1 MKTIHPI
8 GRVLGIVAF
17 GCFATATASAQD
29 VLGTWNCGMTMQD
42 PSGQGSVS
50 VQFEAT
56 FNADGSYERAGDMS
70 IVMAALQVDTSFSF
84 KEAGS
89 WTRDAMV
96 LTTTPSEI
104 AFESTE
110 EAPSQIEQMFAQ
122 QIQSAA
128 QNAPEQS
135 LTINSLTATT
145 MTIDAEGDET
155 TCQKS

>member
-1 MKTIHPI
+1 
-8 GRVLGIVAF
+8 
-17 GCFATATASAQD
+17 
-29 VLGTWNCGMTMQD
+29 
-42 PSGQGSVS
+42 
-50 VQFEAT
+50 
-56 FNADGSYERAGDMS
+56 
-70 IVMAALQVDTSFSF
+70 
-84 KEAGS
+84 
-89 WTRDAMV
+89 MV